1 MPRAQARHVA
11 AGVMAKGHR
20 MRLADF
26 ILGNIEPILAEWEA
40 FARSVW
46 PVKETDPRELRDHAA
61 DILRA
66 TVSDMKS
73 AQTTAEQ
80 SDKSKG
86 EGHAGR
92 DSVRVDRASDVHASG
107 RVRSG
112 FDLLAL
118 VAEYR
123 ALRASVIRLWRDSAP
138 NPDLRDLDDLT
149 RFNESIDQSL
159 TEAVR
164 SYTQRVDRSRQ
175 MFLAILGHDLRNPLN
190 AVAMS
195 AAVLSETPGL
205 DADSLDMAS
214 NISTS
219 AAAMT
224 RMIGDLLV
232 FAGSGLGA
240 AMPLSPAAVDLDGLC
255 REVVDEM
262 RAAHPTRT
270 LRYEPRGDLT
280 GEWDAA
286 RLRQVVSNLL
296 GNALQHAAGPVALT
310 AGAEGADVLLAV
322 HNGGPPI
329 PPDVLPT
336 IFDPLV
342 RGSLSEQ
349 ERRRRPGG
357 LGLGLYIARE
367 VVVAHGGA
375 IEVKSSAEVGTVF
388 AVRLPRRRDRVCDG
402 EGRHF
407 NTEGPHVGIPCF
419 QKTEE
424 STRSM
429 GD

>member
-1 MPRAQARHVA
+1 MARAPTLTRSIMPRAQARHIA
-11 AGVMAKGHR
+11 AGVMANGHG

-40 FARSVW
+40 FARGVW
-46 PVKETDPRELRDHAA
+46 PVKEVDPGELRDHAA

-66 TVSDMKS
+66 AASDMRS
-73 AQTTAEQ
+73 TQTAAEQ

-86 EGHAGR
+86 GGHADR
-92 DSVRVDRASDVHASG
+92 ASLRVDSASDVHAAG

-138 NPDLRDLDDLT
+138 IPDLRDLDDLT

-195 AAVLSETPGL
+195 ASVLSETAGL
-205 DADSLDMAS
+205 DADSLGMAS
-214 NISTS
+214 NISAS

-240 AMPLSPAAVDLDGLC
+240 AMPLCPAAIDVDNLC
-255 REVVDEM
+255 REVVEEM

-296 GNALQHAAGPVALT
+296 GNALHHGGNSGPVALT
-310 AGAEGADVLLAV
+310 AAGEGSDVLLAV
-322 HNGGPPI
+322 HNAGPPI

-336 IFDPLV
+336 IFEPLV
-342 RGSLSEQ
+342 RGSSAES
-349 ERRRRPGG
+349 ERRRRPGS

-367 VVVAHGGA
+367 VVTAHGGA
-375 IEVKSSAEVGTVF
+375 IDVKSSAEAGTIFTVS
-388 AVRLPRRRDRVCDG
+388 LPRRG
-402 EGRHF
+402 GRG
-407 NTEGPHVGIPCF
+407 GPGQRRP
-419 QKTEE
+419 
-424 STRSM
+424 S
-429 GD
+429 